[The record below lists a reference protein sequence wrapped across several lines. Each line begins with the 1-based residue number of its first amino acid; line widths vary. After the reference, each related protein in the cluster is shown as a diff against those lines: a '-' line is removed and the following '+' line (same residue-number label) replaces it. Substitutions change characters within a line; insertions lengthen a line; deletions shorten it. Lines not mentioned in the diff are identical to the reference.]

1 MSKNSSNQYN
11 ITDIFENVSHA
22 KYDLMN
28 DVMSLGI
35 HRLWKKYFV
44 DLVSSKH
51 NANKK
56 ILDIASG
63 SGDIFNLL
71 PLTKNLYAI
80 DPVSEMHNISRKKN
94 KSKKINYQV
103 GYAENLPYRKNFFQT
118 ITCTYG
124 VRNFKNRKDGF
135 SEIYRCL
142 KKNGY
147 FLIME
152 FGIPK
157 RDLLKK
163 PYKNFLKYVLPFT
176 GSIVAHDRHSYKYL
190 AESIISFPS
199 QISLVNELKNI
210 GFSHVK
216 TIDFISGANS
226 IYILQKK

>member
-1 MSKNSSNQYN
+1 M
-11 ITDIFENVSHA
+11 
-22 KYDLMN
+22 
-28 DVMSLGI
+28 
-35 HRLWKKYFV
+35 
-44 DLVSSKH
+44 
-51 NANKK
+51 
-56 ILDIASG
+56 
-63 SGDIFNLL
+63 
-71 PLTKNLYAI
+71 TKNLYAI

-94 KSKKINYQV
+94 KSKNINYQV

-135 SEIYRCL
+135 TEIYRCL

-157 RDLLKK
+157 RDLLNK

-176 GSIVAHDRHSYKYL
+176 GSIVANDRHSYKYL

>member
-1 MSKNSSNQYN
+1 MP
-11 ITDIFENVSHA
+11 FENNSI
-22 KYDLMN
+22 
-28 DVMSLGI
+28 DVFFLQNVFHHI
-35 HRLWKKYFV
+35 P
-44 DLVSSKH
+44 
-51 NANKK
+51 
-56 ILDIASG
+56 DI
-63 SGDIFNLL
+63 N
-71 PLTKNLYAI
+71 
-80 DPVSEMHNISRKKN
+80 
-94 KSKKINYQV
+94 
-103 GYAENLPYRKNFFQT
+103 NFL
-118 ITCTYG
+118 
-124 VRNFKNRKDGF
+124 READ
-135 SEIYRCL
+135 RCL